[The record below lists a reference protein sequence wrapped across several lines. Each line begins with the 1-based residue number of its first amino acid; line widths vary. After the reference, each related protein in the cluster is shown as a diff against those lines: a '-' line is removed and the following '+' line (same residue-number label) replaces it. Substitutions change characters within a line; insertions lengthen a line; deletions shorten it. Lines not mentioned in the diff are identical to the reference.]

1 MGRSEYV
8 SNKGVGVSI
17 RLLSFYFGGPKTV
30 NFFTKIEFPQ
40 RKLLHFVIQLM
51 NEFVKKCKY
60 LTLKTENCYLNLVA
74 RKKEGI

>member
-1 MGRSEYV
+1 MN
-8 SNKGVGVSI
+8 NKWVGVSV
-17 RLLSFYFGGPKTV
+17 RLLSFYFGGPKQLS
-30 NFFTKIEFPQ
+30 FSKIEFTQ